1 MKIWS
6 ELARNSQQRK
16 RSETSAD
23 GEPCELLTSPLTDNL
38 YSTIRS
44 EKANARIV
52 EWMEDSLAA
61 AAAAAQTEGHT
72 PSIATLSPTTL
83 RTNSDSTQIM
93 SKAFEVSATAEC

>member
-1 MKIWS
+1 MKEDVSDII
-6 ELARNSQQRK
+6 
-16 RSETSAD
+16 
-23 GEPCELLTSPLTDNL
+23 TDITPTDTPL

-61 AAAAAQTEGHT
+61 AANNAQTEGHT

-83 RTNSDSTQIM
+83 RTNSTQIM
-93 SKAFEVSATAEC
+93 SKAFEVKCHRRCCGELTDVRRKLRSDW